1 MNSDNF
7 LDILKSRRSIRDYK
21 QGLIPDDII
30 EKLIEAAQWA
40 PTAGN
45 LQPLELIVVKNE
57 DTKMALASAAGGQ
70 EFLFECSVVFVMGAN
85 IPRTSSKYKERGEHL
100 YCLQDI
106 AAATQNVL
114 LLAHSLDIGSCWV
127 GAFNEEEVSKICNLP
142 DYIRP
147 TVMIALGYK
156 VPKLD
161 PLVRPR
167 REKKDFV
174 HVESFG
180 NRLWQ

>member
-1 MNSDNF
+1 MISDE
-7 LDILKSRRSIRDYK
+7 LLEIIKSRRSIRDYK
-21 QGLIPDDII
+21 SQII
-30 EKLIEAAQWA
+30 SVDLVDKLIQAAQWG

-70 EFLFECSVVFVMGAN
+70 EFLSECSVVFVMGAN
-85 IPRTSSKYKERGEHL
+85 IPRTSAKYKQRGEDL

-106 AAATQNVL
+106 AAATQNIL
-114 LLAHSLDIGSCWV
+114 LLAHSMGLGSCWV
-127 GAFNEEEVSKICNLP
+127 GAFNEIEVSKICKLP

-147 TVMIALGYK
+147 TVMIALGH
-156 VPKLD
+156 PD
-161 PLVRPR
+161 PNIEPVIRPR

-174 HVESFG
+174 HLESFG
-180 NRLWQ
+180 LK